1 MEDDANTNDGP
12 PIDAEL
18 LDYAATLLV
27 GSGVTI
33 DTILSL
39 PLGATPPSTTTNPAA
54 DPTQD
59 PAQDHEPLPA
69 LWAGWSAAA
78 RHGAPTAAAFLAPE
92 LTIATTHPSAHPAT
106 TDRNGDDT

>member
-1 MEDDANTNDGP
+1 MEDDADTNDGP

-27 GSGVTI
+27 GTGVTI

-39 PLGATPPSTTTNPAA
+39 PLGATPPPTATHPAA
-54 DPTQD
+54 DPTVD
-59 PAQDHEPLPA
+59 PAQAPEPLPA

-78 RHGAPTAAAFLAPE
+78 RHGAPTGTTPLPPLDPAA
-92 LTIATTHPSAHPAT
+92 AHPAAT
-106 TDRNGDDT
+106 RRNGDDT